1 MAHDNICSHPKLITF
16 GHFQVELYHPGIGV
30 GVHCDIPHA
39 KCVAGL
45 NDEGESSSS
54 SPNQKKPNVAD
65 AETAQRA
72 SFSGLAD
79 VASEWC
85 IASSM

>member
-1 MAHDNICSHPKLITF
+1 M
-16 GHFQVELYHPGIGV
+16 
-30 GVHCDIPHA
+30 
-39 KCVAGL
+39 AGL

-65 AETAQRA
+65 AETTERA
-72 SFSGLAD
+72 SFSELAD